1 MSATVS
7 SSFIA
12 IRPKVSRMSL
22 AEANGSGLPLGPSRV
37 HVDQAHLHGAERTGE
52 LPVAAVALVAEP
64 GVLRPPE
71 HLLGLPDV
79 LTPEAEAER
88 REAHRLHGDVAGEDE
103 QVGPGELA
111 PVLLLDRPE
120 QAARSASLRS
130 TAGPTTRTSTRR
142 AACSVR
148 SSRSTGASSPGPTC
162 SSSPATSPWSR
173 WACLLY
179 TSPSPRDRTR
189 SRMPSSA

>member
-120 QAARSASLRS
+120 QAARLVEVRVVGPAVERSEALR
-130 TAGPTTRTSTRR
+130 AGPATAAAVGDAVR
-142 AACSVR
+142 ARGV
-148 SSRSTGASSPGPTC
+148 
-162 SSSPATSPWSR
+162 
-173 WACLLY
+173 
-179 TSPSPRDRTR
+179 PRH
-189 SRMPSSA
+189 A